1 MSYEEAEDFRKLLQK
16 LDRKA
21 TISWLPEMKAGR
33 PVYDYLRRSLESED
47 LSRHQ
52 KANIL
57 HALFRLRSHGSDEE
71 VFSTIA
77 RFSCDPEERV
87 RSASVTLLIG
97 MVKLHAF
104 RAPFFSDEILQKV
117 ESALQLGLSH
127 NVASLARGFLQGEAG
142 F

>member
-57 HALFRLRSHGSDEE
+57 HALFRLRSH
-71 VFSTIA
+71 VVMK
-77 RFSCDPEERV
+77 RFFLQS
-87 RSASVTLLIG
+87 
-97 MVKLHAF
+97 HAF
-104 RAPFFSDEILQKV
+104 HVIQKN
-117 ESALQLGLSH
+117 ESEVRRLPY
-127 NVASLARGFLQGEAG
+127 
-142 F
+142 